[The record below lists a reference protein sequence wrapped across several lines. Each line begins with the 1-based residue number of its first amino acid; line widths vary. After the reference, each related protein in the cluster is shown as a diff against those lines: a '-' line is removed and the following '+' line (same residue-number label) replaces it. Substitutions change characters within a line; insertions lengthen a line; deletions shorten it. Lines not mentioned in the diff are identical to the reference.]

1 MLLLATAR
9 VLDDC
14 AGQPAALAVEFVERQ
29 EQRLEVGV
37 LEVGRGEAARLDYTQ
52 GVPRLGAI
60 AHADLWACMECC
72 TFLARGGV
80 RSCCGEGLLCPV
92 RARDIAR
99 VRSVHLRTACVRP
112 CGPPCAP
119 LSWFLCQALAHQDR
133 RSGGERGAKSIGA
146 GPLGEQDSANCG
158 SGRGWPLGGEFQ
170 REERSPLLT
179 TQSEENS
186 RRKRKRW

>member
-1 MLLLATAR
+1 MR
-9 VLDDC
+9 C
-14 AGQPAALAVEFVERQ
+14 EERAGAAKLPSSAKLSRPSSL
-29 EQRLEVGV
+29 RL
-37 LEVGRGEAARLDYTQ
+37 
-52 GVPRLGAI
+52 RLGAI

-92 RARDIAR
+92 RARDIAHA
-99 VRSVHLRTACVRP
+99 RSVHLRTACVRP

-179 TQSEENS
+179 TQSAENS
-186 RRKRKRW
+186 RRKAKRCERVGALYHLLPQSRVGG